1 MTRRRDDG
9 LPVAFADPRRL
20 KLYIHDYLVKNGFQA
35 AAAQFNAE
43 ARLENQ
49 AAPIN
54 VPEGLLH
61 E

>member
-1 MTRRRDDG
+1 MI
-9 LPVAFADPRRL
+9 AFRL
-20 KLYIHDYLVKNGFQA
+20 KLYIHDYLVKNNFQA

-54 VPEGLLH
+54 IPEGLLH